1 MSDTAAPQP
10 IWAPVQR
17 FLMSTPK
24 RNFIAI
30 PLLVI
35 VFELIVLGQ
44 LSFNLLGS
52 VPGLALMVG
61 GFLLYKLVGAY
72 RLGIAKG
79 SPGMSQGMP
88 ERLVTEGPYKYTRNP
103 MYLGHLLFLLGLAMT
118 TLSWLALLILIGN
131 LFWFHQRVLMD
142 EARLKEAFGSSYTA
156 YKAKVKRWI
165 PYVY

>member
-10 IWAPVQR
+10 FWTPVQR

-35 VFELIVLGQ
+35 VFEFAVYGQ
-44 LSFNLLGS
+44 LNYSWTGLLF
-52 VPGLALMVG
+52 MIG
-61 GFLLYKLVGAY
+61 GYLLYKLVGSY

-88 ERLVTEGPYKYTRNP
+88 ERLVTEGPYQYTRNP

-131 LFWFHQRVLMD
+131 LFWFHQRVLKD